1 MDVANIGKTVSAQG
15 QDLNKKLKNRFMTD
29 DVSQE
34 LLDVVDINDQVI
46 GVKARGEIH
55 ALGLMHRAVHIL
67 VFNSNGELF
76 IQKRSMN
83 KDECPGQWDSSA
95 AGHVDSGETYLDCAI
110 RELEEELGVLF
121 DPGLDSPLEMLFQIQ
136 PSEVNG
142 MEHSPI
148 YRCVYD
154 GELQLQA
161 EEIDEGKWV
170 SLAQMDALAGDPGSN
185 ITDIL
190 RMIWGEYRIC

>member
-1 MDVANIGKTVSAQG
+1 
-15 QDLNKKLKNRFMTD
+15 MTKA
-29 DVSQE
+29 VSQE
-34 LLDVVDINDQVI
+34 LLDVVDAEDRVI
-46 GVKARGEIH
+46 GVKTRGEIH

-67 VFNSNGELF
+67 VFNSNDELF
-76 IQKRSMN
+76 LQKRSMN
-83 KDECPGQWDSSA
+83 KDENPGQWDSSA
-95 AGHVDSGETYLDCAI
+95 AGHVDSGEIYLDCAI

-121 DPGLDSPLEMLFQIQ
+121 DSGLDSPLETLFQIQ
-136 PSEVNG
+136 PSELNG

-161 EEIDEGKWV
+161 EEIDEGKWL
-170 SLAQMDALAGDPGSN
+170 SLAQMDALAGDPDSN

-190 RMIWGEYRIC
+190 RVIWTKYR